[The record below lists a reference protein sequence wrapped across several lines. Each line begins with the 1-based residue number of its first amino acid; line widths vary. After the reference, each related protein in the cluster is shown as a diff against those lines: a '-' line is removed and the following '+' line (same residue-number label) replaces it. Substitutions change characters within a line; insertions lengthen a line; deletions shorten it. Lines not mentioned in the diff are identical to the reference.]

1 MQVPAAQ
8 AGPGAAAASPPPPPP
23 RGGSGAG
30 VVLLSAIPY
39 AAASLAHVAN
49 AWHSSATGEWRWHI
63 AGCWWG
69 GAAALLLLPAA
80 AALHPAAGFL
90 ALTAAH
96 VGVNGANGLQT
107 GLVARCLPPGDKALG
122 LAAYNSLG
130 SLGGLVGPVVVGALV
145 DASGGYG
152 AAAVVMGVCLGVAG
166 AMVWRF
172 QPPPGL

>member
-1 MQVPAAQ
+1 
-8 AGPGAAAASPPPPPP
+8 
-23 RGGSGAG
+23 

-49 AWHSSATGEWRWHI
+49 AWHSAATGEWRWHI
-63 AGCWWG
+63 AGLWWG
-69 GAAALLLLPAA
+69 GAAALLLLPLAS
-80 AALHPAAGFL
+80 ALHPAVGFL

-96 VGVNGANGLQT
+96 IGVNGANGVQT

-152 AAAVVMGVCLGVAG
+152 AACLVLGASLGAAG
-166 AMVWRF
+166 ALVWWFR
-172 QPPPGL
+172 PEG